1 MLARRACSLLDD
13 FMPRFKPYDYRQDW
27 MVSISFAAQLPEGSL
42 EYAFHHLIEERVA
55 EEWFE
60 SLYQNDE
67 IGRPAYSPKLLL
79 KVILL
84 GYARGIIGSRRLERA
99 CRENVVFMAMACGN
113 APDHSTL
120 AAFVGKLE
128 GRIEG
133 IFSQILL
140 VCHEEGLLSG
150 THLSLDGVKLP
161 GNASRESSGTLSE
174 LRFKAEKLRRKV
186 KEQMV
191 EHRRQDRL
199 DRKRGDR
206 TLEERAAEKKRRL
219 ARKEKLLAQA
229 ARLERFVEEVAP
241 KEGRRGKEVQSN
253 VTDNDS
259 AKMTTSHGVIQG
271 YNAQALVD
279 EKNQII
285 VHGQTSGV
293 GQDYGQIGPI
303 LEGAKEM
310 LALSG
315 LAEELP
321 LEGAQ
326 LSADSNYHSE
336 ENLAACEEAGV
347 DPYIPDNHYRQRDT
361 RFTTQER
368 HKRRVKKELFT
379 LGDFTYLEKSDRYR
393 CPQGVELRLCARAHR
408 TNRGETYRRYRARAA
423 DCAQCPLRA
432 RCLSAGATRRSLAV
446 PVGAQPARR
455 SARMR
460 QKIDL
465 PESRRIYA
473 RRQGIVEPVFA
484 NLRSNKRLD
493 HFTYRGQV
501 KSNIQW
507 LLYCLVHNLEKI
519 AHKSKT
525 YGGKKPLR
533 TLFWL
538 SHRLLEQLRSG
549 QSAFSPIGSVLSLR
563 LTHS

>member
-1 MLARRACSLLDD
+1 
-13 FMPRFKPYDYRQDW
+13 MPRFKPYDYRQYW

-42 EYAFHHLIEERVA
+42 EYAFHHLIEERVS

-60 SLYQNDE
+60 ALYANEE

-84 GYARGIIGSRRLERA
+84 GYARGMIGSRRLERA
-99 CRENVVFMAMACGN
+99 CRENVVFMAMACGSQ
-113 APDHSTL
+113 PDHSTI

-150 THLSLDGVKLP
+150 SHLSLDGVKLP
-161 GNASRESSGTLSE
+161 GNASRESSGTLAE

-199 DRKRGDR
+199 DRKRSER
-206 TLEERAAEKKRRL
+206 TLAERAAEQKRRQT
-219 ARKEKLLAQA
+219 RKDKLLAQA
-229 ARLERFVEEVAP
+229 ARLERFAETAAP

-279 EKNQII
+279 AKNQII
-285 VHGQTSGV
+285 VHGCTSGV
-293 GQDYGQIGPI
+293 GQDYGQ
-303 LEGAKEM
+303 LEPVLAGAQEM
-310 LALSG
+310 LELSG
-315 LAEELP
+315 LEEELP
-321 LEGAQ
+321 LAGAQ

-336 ENLAACEEAGV
+336 ENLAACEQAGL
-347 DPYIPDNHYRQRDT
+347 DPYIPDNHYRQRDE
-361 RFTTQER
+361 RFATQER
-368 HKRRVKKELFT
+368 HKKRVKKELFT
-379 LGDFTYLEKSDRYR
+379 LSEFSYLKKSDRYR
-393 CPQGVELRLCARAHR
+393 CPQGLELRLYARAHR

-423 DCAQCPLRA
+423 DCAQCPLRV

-446 PVGAQPARR
+446 PVGAAPARR

-519 AHKSKT
+519 ARKGKT
-525 YGGKKPLR
+525 YGRTKPLR
-533 TLFWL
+533 VLLCL
-538 SHRLLEQLRSG
+538 SHRLLEPLRTPRTH
-549 QSAFSPIGSVLSLR
+549 FNSPRPTLLA
-563 LTHS
+563 LALPLPT

>member
-1 MLARRACSLLDD
+1 M
-13 FMPRFKPYDYRQDW
+13 
-27 MVSISFAAQLPEGSL
+27 
-42 EYAFHHLIEERVA
+42 
-55 EEWFE
+55 
-60 SLYQNDE
+60 
-67 IGRPAYSPKLLL
+67 
-79 KVILL
+79 

-113 APDHSTL
+113 APDHSTM

-206 TLEERAAEKKRRL
+206 TVEERAAEKKRRL
-219 ARKEKLLAQA
+219 ARKEKLLGQA
-229 ARLERFVEEVAP
+229 ARLERFVAQAAP
-241 KEGRRGKEVQSN
+241 KEGRRGQEVQSN
-253 VTDNDS
+253 VTDNES

-285 VHGQTSGV
+285 LHGQTSGV

-336 ENLAACEEAGV
+336 
-347 DPYIPDNHYRQRDT
+347 
-361 RFTTQER
+361 
-368 HKRRVKKELFT
+368 
-379 LGDFTYLEKSDRYR
+379 
-393 CPQGVELRLCARAHR
+393 
-408 TNRGETYRRYRARAA
+408 
-423 DCAQCPLRA
+423 
-432 RCLSAGATRRSLAV
+432 
-446 PVGAQPARR
+446 
-455 SARMR
+455 
-460 QKIDL
+460 
-465 PESRRIYA
+465 
-473 RRQGIVEPVFA
+473 
-484 NLRSNKRLD
+484 
-493 HFTYRGQV
+493 
-501 KSNIQW
+501 
-507 LLYCLVHNLEKI
+507 
-519 AHKSKT
+519 
-525 YGGKKPLR
+525 
-533 TLFWL
+533 
-538 SHRLLEQLRSG
+538 
-549 QSAFSPIGSVLSLR
+549 
-563 LTHS
+563 